1 MHLHYYTVK
10 KEAYIGEAG
19 NNLVLPAETEQRV
32 KRRALSAC
40 QDNLRKVV
48 DVARKIPQMVEHFL
62 KNDKG
67 AARQL
72 FNEIKKG
79 EEEVIAARRLVSQ
92 ELAEIGAILI
102 NREDYL
108 RFTNLSSEIADFS
121 EGIAYYLIEIME
133 HDWKVPDNIK
143 NDMLKL
149 SEAVLDTVLRLRETM
164 MVLSYGSAKTLEKT
178 KDVEVAER
186 VVDDIYRALS
196 IKVLSSKLDLPVLLL
211 LKDILQLLENTAD
224 KAEDAADAARML
236 AFIM

>member
-1 MHLHYYTVK
+1 M
-10 KEAYIGEAG
+10 
-19 NNLVLPAETEQRV
+19 VLPAETEQRV
-32 KRRALSAC
+32 KRRALTAC

-48 DVARKIPQMVEHFL
+48 DVARKIPQMIEHFS
-62 KNDKG
+62 KNDKD

-72 FNEIKKG
+72 FSEIKKG
-79 EEEVIAARRLVSQ
+79 EEEVIAARRMVSQ

-102 NREDYL
+102 SREDYL

-133 HDWKVPDNIK
+133 HNWKVPDDIK
-143 NDMLKL
+143 TDLLKL
-149 SEAVLDTVLRLRETM
+149 SEAVLDAVLRLRETM

-186 VVDDIYRALS
+186 VVDDLYRALS

-211 LKDILQLLENTAD
+211 LKDVLQLLENTAD

-236 AFIM
+236 SFIM